1 MQPYLFPYFGY
12 VQLIQAADIFV
23 IYDDAQFMKGG
34 WINRN
39 RILSANGPQAFT
51 LQLIG
56 ASANK
61 QINQIE
67 VGANRNKLLRTIEQ
81 TYAKAP
87 YITETKAYIESCFA
101 YDDNNLGAFLGN
113 SLMELAKLLDL
124 PTQFKLSSELA
135 YDRNSSAQNKVLTM
149 CQMLGAT
156 RYINAEGGRELYNN
170 EPFEAAGIELK
181 FLQHIPTPY
190 QQHRRAHDFE
200 PRLSVIDALMNVGIS
215 GVRGLLND
223 FTLEAK

>member
-1 MQPYLFPYFGY
+1 MQPYLFPYLGY

-34 WINRN
+34 WVNRN

-61 QINQIE
+61 QINQIA

-87 YITETKAYIESCFA
+87 YITETKTYIERCFA
-101 YDDNNLGAFLGN
+101 FDDNNLGAFLSN
-113 SLMELAKLLDL
+113 SLIELAKLLDL
-124 PTQFKLSSELA
+124 PTQFKFSSELT
-135 YDRNSSAQNKVLTM
+135 YDRNASAQNKVLTM
-149 CQMLGAT
+149 CKSLGAT
-156 RYINAEGGRELYNN
+156 RYINAEGGRELYHS
-170 EPFEAAGIELK
+170 EPFKAAGIDLR
-181 FLQHIPTPY
+181 FLQHISTPY
-190 QQHRRAHDFE
+190 QQHRRSQEFE
-200 PRLSVIDALMNVGIS
+200 ARLSVIDALMNVGVT
-215 GVRGLLND
+215 GVRDLLND
-223 FTLEAK
+223 FTLETK